1 MNLTLALTSAFCLL
15 LACSAAFYVWLVLR
29 MFLALGKVRLGRS
42 KLKPKVSVLVAARN
56 EEANLAV
63 LLDALLAQD
72 YEGEFDIWLADDR
85 STDQTPKILED
96 YAREHP
102 EKLNVVTITELAE
115 KVSPKKH
122 AITKLVESCSGEL
135 LLLTDADCRVPKGW
149 ISGIVK
155 EFEPGIDLVAGN
167 SYLELPKAG
176 AKALLYMQGVETMS
190 YRIAG
195 TAGLALRMPLTSTG
209 NNLAYRKSFFAKVE
223 GFKNVE
229 HIQSGDDDL
238 LMQKAVSNPWSIR
251 YCVNPETFVATD
263 GKATFKELWEQRK
276 RWASKTIYYTPRT
289 VRILASIFVFFVCIS
304 ASPFVAILDL
314 RVLFVLAAAFL
325 LKIVADLLLFRRG
338 LRLFRQEHLFKWFIP
353 VEVLH
358 APFTVLAVLFG
369 ILGKFQWK
377 N

>member
-1 MNLTLALTSAFCLL
+1 MNLTLVLTSAFCLL
-15 LACSAAFYVWLVLR
+15 LACSAAFYVWLVFR
-29 MFLALGKVRLGRS
+29 MFLALGRVRLGRS
-42 KLKPKVSVLVAARN
+42 KLEPRVSVLVSARN
-56 EEANLAV
+56 EEANIGT
-63 LLDALLAQD
+63 LLDRLLAQD
-72 YEGEFDIWLADDR
+72 YRGEFDIWIADDR
-85 STDQTPKILED
+85 STDRTPEILAE
-96 YAREHP
+96 YEREHP
-102 EKLNVVTITELAE
+102 ERLHVVTITELAD
-115 KVSPKKH
+115 KVSPKKQ
-122 AITKLVESCSGEL
+122 AITKLVEASSGEL
-135 LLLTDADCRVPKGW
+135 LLLTDADCRVPSGW
-149 ISGIVK
+149 ISGMVK

-167 SYLELPKAG
+167 SYLELPKSG

-209 NNLAYRKSFFAKVE
+209 NNLAYRRSFFAKVE

-238 LMQKAVSNPWSIR
+238 LMQKAVANPWSIR
-251 YCVNPETFVATD
+251 YCVNPETLVATD
-263 GKATFKELWEQRK
+263 GKDTFRELWEQRK

-289 VRILASIFVFFVCIS
+289 IRILASIFVFFLCVS
-304 ASPFVAILDL
+304 AAPFVALLDL
-314 RVLFVLAAAFL
+314 RVLFVFAGAFL

-338 LRLFRQEHLFKWFIP
+338 LGLLRQGHLFKWFVP